1 LPEVLAL
8 GLDQEGHVAMPMI
21 LRIDPYDDLWPEE
34 FLTIVTPIRAALG
47 DLALRV
53 DHIGSTSVPGLD
65 AKDIIDIQVTV
76 RELDHDLIVPP
87 LGAVGYTLHPRI
99 RSDHVPAGENPDP
112 EEWAKLNFR
121 PPAGQRPTHLHVR
134 REGRANQR
142 YALLFRDYLRA
153 HSGAAETYAII
164 KRELIR
170 LNPDDVDAYYAV
182 KDPVCDLIMDS
193 ARLWAAATCWEPGHS
208 DA

>member
-1 LPEVLAL
+1 
-8 GLDQEGHVAMPMI
+8 MPMI

-34 FLTIVTPIRAALG
+34 FIAIASPIRAALG
-47 DLALRV
+47 DLALRI

-76 RELDHDLIVPP
+76 RELDSDRIAPP
-87 LGAVGYTLHPRI
+87 LGAIGYSLHPTITR
-99 RSDHVPAGENPDP
+99 DHLPAGADPAP
-112 EEWAKLNFR
+112 EEWTKLNFR
-121 PPAGQRPTHLHVR
+121 APVGQRPTHLHIR
-134 REGRANQR
+134 QDGRANQR

-153 HSGAAETYAII
+153 HPGAAETYAII

-182 KDPVCDLIMDS
+182 KDPVCDLIMDA
-193 ARLWAAATCWEPGHS
+193 ARIWAAATGWEPGPS

>member
-1 LPEVLAL
+1 
-8 GLDQEGHVAMPMI
+8 MPMI

-34 FLTIVTPIRAALG
+34 FAAIAAPIRSALR

-76 RELDHDLIVPP
+76 RELDPDRIGPP
-87 LGAVGYTLHPRI
+87 LGGIGYSMYPGI
-99 RSDHVPAGENPDP
+99 AADHIPAGETPDP
-112 EEWAKLNFR
+112 EQWTKLYFR
-121 PPAGQRPTHLHVR
+121 APEGQRPTHLHVR
-134 REGRANQR
+134 QEGRANQQ
-142 YALLFRDYLRA
+142 YAILFRDYLRA
-153 HSGAAETYAII
+153 HLGAAETYAIV
-164 KRELIR
+164 KRELVR

-182 KDPVCDLIMDS
+182 KDPVCDLIMDA
-193 ARLWAAATCWEPGHS
+193 ARLWAAATGWEPGPS